1 MFGRRSL
8 TTAALFLVAPLFAL
22 AGCTV
27 ANSSGGGPETPAECA
42 VVDNDF
48 DFDDVMAVP
57 AMMGT
62 ENVVAIVQTEG
73 VSRAPE
79 STAAAQV
86 LVSQESAAHRPPV
99 IEGASQAV
107 SPDLSD
113 EAWLPPIRDIMEK
126 LNGFMAETLDPDAS
140 AQTFTEAIVDATADC
155 STIDV
160 VVIGPFT
167 SFVTYSPAISKK
179 IHRVIM
185 QGVPLRGDPTQEPGD
200 LSFNCRYDLTAC
212 ENAFTQLADY
222 DAIWVDIPR
231 NTDAVYSPTAAM
243 VEGLGDEG
251 LPGILKAALLETPET
266 WLPEL
271 LAPGGKSKLWDQ
283 SAALYLAHPEV
294 FTEVGKHWVTTLTPE
309 EFQKQWTIDVNKN
322 LQTN

>member
-1 MFGRRSL
+1 MFTPRPVSIGTLLLAL
-8 TTAALFLVAPLFAL
+8 TAVAL
-22 AGCTV
+22 AGCSTP
-27 ANSSGGGPETPAECA
+27 SPSGTAPETSAECA

-99 IEGASQAV
+99 IEGASPSV

-113 EAWLPPIRDIMEK
+113 EAWLPPIRAIMEK
-126 LNGFMAETLDPDAS
+126 LNGFMAEPLDPAAS

-160 VVIGPFT
+160 VVTGPFT
-167 SFVTYSPAISKK
+167 SFVTYSPAISEK
-179 IHRVIM
+179 IHRVVM
-185 QGVPLRGDPTQEPGD
+185 QGVPLRGDPTQEPGN
-200 LSFNCRYDLTAC
+200 LSFNCKYDLTAC
-212 ENAFTQLADY
+212 EKAFAQLADY

-243 VEGLGDEG
+243 VEGLRDEG

-266 WLPEL
+266 WLPERL
-271 LAPGGKSKLWDQ
+271 PPGGKSKLWDH

-294 FTEVGKHWVTTLTPE
+294 FTEVGKHLVTTLTPE
-309 EFQKQWTIDVNKN
+309 EFQKQWTSDVNKN
-322 LQTN
+322 VTKQ